1 MNKNEIVTQTFDINY
16 KDKAEYLTFP
26 AFTNSGL
33 VRHLFSTRTG
43 GYSEGIFASMN
54 LGLNR
59 GDAQEN
65 VIKNFNKIADILNC
79 SIEEFVFS
87 DQTHLDQVR
96 VITKED
102 AGKGITR
109 KKDFFDTDGMITN
122 EPGIILATF
131 YADCVPLYFLDP
143 VNKAIG
149 LTHSGWRGTVKQI
162 GKKTVEAMKKNFGTD
177 PANLI
182 AGIGPSICE
191 NCYEVGA
198 EVALEFKKIF
208 PNDYHEV
215 VKTNESGNF
224 QLNLWEANRKILLLS
239 GILERNISV
248 TDLCTCCHSDYMF
261 SHRATNGKRG
271 NLGAFLGLL

>member
-1 MNKNEIVTQTFDINY
+1 MLYEVITTFDINY

-131 YADCVPLYFLDP
+131 YADRITSYNVCYTKLLRAHINPELFY
-143 VNKAIG
+143 
-149 LTHSGWRGTVKQI
+149 LT
-162 GKKTVEAMKKNFGTD
+162 
-177 PANLI
+177 NLI
-182 AGIGPSICE
+182 W
-191 NCYEVGA
+191 
-198 EVALEFKKIF
+198 
-208 PNDYHEV
+208 
-215 VKTNESGNF
+215 
-224 QLNLWEANRKILLLS
+224 QILLQ
-239 GILERNISV
+239 IK
-248 TDLCTCCHSDYMF
+248 
-261 SHRATNGKRG
+261 NGKH
-271 NLGAFLGLL
+271 FLKHRELMFLKSTQKVVRVLNRYRA